1 MEAVNYS
8 DKEFEQILREI
19 EKMMEEAEQSPL
31 PQVKEM
37 VTSILQYFEMMHKE
51 PLARLLK
58 IIEKDHTG
66 LRSKIE
72 EDYTIN
78 TLFTLYDLIEG
89 NIERSPMDNPGT
101 KGFIPVEE
109 VGLLS
114 SVSKLDGK

>member
-8 DKEFEQILREI
+8 NKEFEQILHEI
-19 EKMMEEAEQSPL
+19 EKMMEEAEESPF

-58 IIEKDHTG
+58 MIDKDHAG
-66 LRSKIE
+66 LRAKIE
-72 EDYTIN
+72 SDYTLN

-89 NIERSPMDNPGT
+89 NIERSPMDNPDT

-114 SVSKLDGK
+114 SVTKLDRK

>member
-8 DKEFEQILREI
+8 NKEFEQILHEI
-19 EKMMEEAEQSPL
+19 EKLMEEAEQSPL

-58 IIEKDHTG
+58 IIDTAHAG
-66 LRSKIE
+66 LRTEIE
-72 EDYTIN
+72 ADYTIN

-89 NIERSPMDNPGT
+89 NIERSPMDNPDT

-109 VGLLS
+109 VGVLS
-114 SVSKLDGK
+114 SISKLDKK